1 MLPTILFALSCMIT
15 SAITAPLQTEAVGPD
30 GVLIVVDPKIT
41 YPTQDTVW
49 VVGNEYS
56 VTW

>member
-1 MLPTILFALSCMIT
+1 MIV
-15 SAITAPLQTEAVGPD
+15 SVVTAPLQAEAVGPN

-49 VVGNEYS
+49 VVGNQYE